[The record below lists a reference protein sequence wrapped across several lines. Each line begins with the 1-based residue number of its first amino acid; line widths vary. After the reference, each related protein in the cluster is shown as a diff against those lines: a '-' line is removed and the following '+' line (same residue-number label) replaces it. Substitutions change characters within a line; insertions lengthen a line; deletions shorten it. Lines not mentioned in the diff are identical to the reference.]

1 METLIL
7 ALVFLW
13 LGFVGAISFME
24 SWLKFR
30 ANGVTL
36 TIGLSIGRKV
46 FGALNKVEITLSV
59 GIIAIIILGKP
70 SLSSLFYAL
79 LGTGMCMVL
88 LQTIWF
94 LPMLDRR
101 VSLLLEGKK
110 PEKSRLHV
118 LYVSSEMIKA
128 LCLVVFGLL
137 LL

>member
-1 METLIL
+1 MQTLIL

-46 FGALNKVEITLSV
+46 FGALNKVEIALSV
-59 GIIAIIILGKP
+59 CIIAIIILGKP
-70 SLSSLFYAL
+70 SMPSLFYGL
-79 LGTGMCMVL
+79 LGTGMVMVF

-101 VSLLLEGKK
+101 VSILLEGKK
-110 PEKSRLHV
+110 PEKSHLHV

-128 LCLVVFGLL
+128 ICLAMFGLL